1 MNDAPAFARLV
12 EALRPWL
19 PKLVIV
25 GGWAHRLH
33 RLSPDARTLPYRPVA
48 TRDADLAFAAAER
61 FQGRIADALK
71 AAGFQQEL
79 LGDHTPP
86 AMHFTL
92 GSEERGFYAEFLAP
106 LTGSGTRRGGER
118 DATVAKAGVV
128 AQKLR
133 YVDLLL
139 ISPIVL
145 TLSPSGE
152 IPVEAPAEILVA
164 NPAGFIAQKL
174 LIRPMRTADK
184 RAQDILYIHDTL
196 ELFSHV
202 LPRLGATWRDIMRRD
217 LPRKTAER
225 VEETALTLFR
235 AVTDDVRSAAR
246 IPQDRVLDPER
257 VRAVCAYGLEILFRS
272 SAGDL

>member
-1 MNDAPAFARLV
+1 MNDAPSFARLV

-48 TRDADLAFAAAER
+48 TRDADLAFAATER
-61 FQGRIADALK
+61 FQGRMADALK
-71 AAGFQQEL
+71 DAGFQQEL

-92 GSEERGFYAEFLAP
+92 GSDDGGFYAEFLAP
-106 LTGSGTRRGGER
+106 LTGSGTRRGGAP

-139 ISPIVL
+139 VHPLLL
-145 TLSPSGE
+145 TLHPESG
-152 IPVEAPAEILVA
+152 IPVDAPAEILVA

-174 LIRPMRTADK
+174 LIHSSRGADK
-184 RAQDILYIHDTL
+184 RPQDILYIHDTL
-196 ELFSHV
+196 ELFAPV
-202 LPRLGATWRDIMRRD
+202 LTQLGASWRDRLRPQ

-225 VEETALTLFR
+225 VEETARTLFGR
-235 AVTDDVRSAAR
+235 VSDDLRTAAR
-246 IPQDRVLDPER
+246 IPQDRALDPER
-257 VRAVCAYGLEILFRS
+257 IRAVCAYGLDLLFR
-272 SAGDL
+272 